1 MKKNCFFSLLGCA
14 CGLLAFSAAN
24 AQTGFDFGNID
35 FLLTDNA
42 LDDAANRYA
51 SVTLTSE
58 PERAGRL
65 GFTSANAKLNDRSP
79 RAQAAQLAALRTV
92 RNALDEISAK
102 QLSPSKRAD
111 LTLLKESM
119 DDDIFALQQHRAE
132 SDPLYYAEAL
142 DAVYDVVLKPV
153 SSPRRQRADLTAR
166 LNDLKNVADQAE
178 KNLANPSAFLARLAM
193 EKTYYAYI
201 SFDELVDI
209 LVQDAED
216 DIAAAQIKNQANE
229 AKRSIKRM
237 FDLFKEQSQQES
249 AADFR
254 LGKEA
259 YAEILKNRYQ
269 TTEPLAKLEKR
280 FAQDFLSAQK
290 QLAKAL
296 EPFAQDV
303 SANEDE
309 VTVIDGLNNQPIVEE
324 QKKEP
329 AKKEKK
335 TKKGKF
341 VPPTAQDFYTVAKRI
356 TQAPEQTDLPALLTQ
371 EANQLAALLTDNG
384 LLPAGQ
390 VAFTVKPLPQYYA
403 YTQSD
408 LFLPPFGNNARS
420 DFFIRLPFGNRRAQ
434 AEQLV
439 RDYNTPTRKLLT
451 AQELVPGRFYQT
463 AKTAGLSAARRFYPA
478 QSMADGWNEYA
489 LKLAS
494 EAGYIVTD
502 DELLFLAWHNYR
514 RAAAALVDMRLQSR
528 QYSYNDAMDFL
539 VGENGFTQEDAEA
552 LIKESAL
559 NPGKAVGYAAGLD
572 ALESA
577 RAKYTKKLGK
587 KFSLADFHTKVL
599 KAGNVSPNELADELE
614 RLYK

>member
-193 EKTYYAYI
+193 ERTYYAYI

-335 TKKGKF
+335 AKKGKF
-341 VPPTAQDFYTVAKRI
+341 IPPTAQDFYTVAKRI
-356 TQAPEQTDLPALLTQ
+356 TQVPAETDLPALLTQ
-371 EANQLAALLTDNG
+371 EANQLAVLLTDNG

>member
-79 RAQAAQLAALRTV
+79 RAQAAQLAALRAV

-216 DIAAAQIKNQANE
+216 DIAAAQIKNQANA
-229 AKRSIKRM
+229 AKRSIKKM

-335 TKKGKF
+335 AKKGKF

-371 EANQLAALLTDNG
+371 EANQLAALLTENG

-489 LKLAS
+489 LKLAG

-572 ALESA
+572 ALERA

-599 KAGNVSPNELADELE
+599 KAGNVSPNELAEELE

>member
-201 SFDELVDI
+201 SFDELVNI

-229 AKRSIKRM
+229 AKRSIKKM

-259 YAEILKNRYQ
+259 YAEILKNHYQ
-269 TTEPLAKLEKR
+269 TTESLAKLEKR

-290 QLAKAL
+290 QLAKTL
-296 EPFAQDV
+296 EPFAQNV

-335 TKKGKF
+335 AKKGKF

-463 AKTAGLSAARRFYPA
+463 AKTAGLSATRRFYPA

-489 LKLAS
+489 LKLAG

-577 RAKYTKKLGK
+577 RAKYAKKLGK

>member
-79 RAQAAQLAALRTV
+79 RAQAAQLAALRAV

-111 LTLLKESM
+111 LTLLKEAM

-178 KNLANPSAFLARLAM
+178 KNLVNPSAFLARLAM

-201 SFDELVDI
+201 SFDELVNI

-335 TKKGKF
+335 AKKGKF
-341 VPPTAQDFYTVAKRI
+341 IPPTAQDFYTVAKRI
-356 TQAPEQTDLPALLTQ
+356 TQAPAETDLPALLTQ

-489 LKLAS
+489 LKLAG

>member
-1 MKKNCFFSLLGCA
+1 MKKNSFFSLLGCA

-79 RAQAAQLAALRTV
+79 RAQAAQLAALRAV

-111 LTLLKESM
+111 LTLLKEAM

-142 DAVYDVVLKPV
+142 DAVYDVVLKPA

-201 SFDELVDI
+201 SFDELVNI

-259 YAEILKNRYQ
+259 YAEILKNHYQ

-335 TKKGKF
+335 AKKGKF
-341 VPPTAQDFYTVAKRI
+341 IPPTAQDFYTVAKRI
-356 TQAPEQTDLPALLTQ
+356 TQAPAETDLPALLTQ

-384 LLPAGQ
+384 LLPVGQ

>member
-79 RAQAAQLAALRTV
+79 RAQAAQLAALRAV

-102 QLSPSKRAD
+102 QLSPSKRPD

-142 DAVYDVVLKPV
+142 DAVYDVVLKPA

-201 SFDELVDI
+201 SFDELVNI

-229 AKRSIKRM
+229 AKRSIKKM

-335 TKKGKF
+335 AKKGKF

-356 TQAPEQTDLPALLTQ
+356 TQAPAETDLPALLTQ

-489 LKLAS
+489 LKLAG

>member
-79 RAQAAQLAALRTV
+79 RAQAAQLAALRAV

-335 TKKGKF
+335 AKKGKF

-356 TQAPEQTDLPALLTQ
+356 TQAPAETDLPALLTQ
-371 EANQLAALLTDNG
+371 EANQLATLLTDNG

-463 AKTAGLSAARRFYPA
+463 AKTAGLSAPRRFYPA

-599 KAGNVSPNELADELE
+599 KAGNVSPNKLAEELE

>member
-79 RAQAAQLAALRTV
+79 RAQAAQLAALRAV

-119 DDDIFALQQHRAE
+119 DDDIFALQQHRTE

-201 SFDELVDI
+201 SFDELVNI

-229 AKRSIKRM
+229 AKRSIKKM

-335 TKKGKF
+335 AKKGKF

-356 TQAPEQTDLPALLTQ
+356 TQAPAETDLPALLTQ

-384 LLPAGQ
+384 LLPTGQ

-451 AQELVPGRFYQT
+451 AQKLVPGRFYQT

-599 KAGNVSPNELADELE
+599 KAGNVSPNELAAELE

>member
-79 RAQAAQLAALRTV
+79 RAQAAQLAALRAV

-201 SFDELVDI
+201 SFDELVNI
-209 LVQDAED
+209 LIQDAED

-229 AKRSIKRM
+229 AKRSIKKM

-335 TKKGKF
+335 AKKGKF
-341 VPPTAQDFYTVAKRI
+341 IPPTAQDFYTVAKRI
-356 TQAPEQTDLPALLTQ
+356 TQAPAETDLPTLLTQ

-572 ALESA
+572 ALERA
-577 RAKYTKKLGK
+577 RAKYAKKLGK

>member
-79 RAQAAQLAALRTV
+79 RAQAAQLAALRAV

-142 DAVYDVVLKPV
+142 DAVYDVVLKPA

-216 DIAAAQIKNQANE
+216 DIATAQIKNQANE
-229 AKRSIKRM
+229 AKRSIKKM

-329 AKKEKK
+329 AKQEKK
-335 TKKGKF
+335 AKKGKF

-356 TQAPEQTDLPALLTQ
+356 TQAPAETDLPALLTQ
-371 EANQLAALLTDNG
+371 EANQLAVLLTDNG

-489 LKLAS
+489 LKLAG

-528 QYSYNDAMDFL
+528 QYSYNDAMNFL

-577 RAKYTKKLGK
+577 RAKYAKKLGK

>member
-111 LTLLKESM
+111 LTLLKEAM
-119 DDDIFALQQHRAE
+119 NDDIFALQQHRAE

-216 DIAAAQIKNQANE
+216 DITAAQIKNQANE
-229 AKRSIKRM
+229 AKRSIKKM

-335 TKKGKF
+335 AKKGKF

-356 TQAPEQTDLPALLTQ
+356 TQAPAETDLPALLTQ
-371 EANQLAALLTDNG
+371 EANQLAVLLTENG

-489 LKLAS
+489 LKLAG

-514 RAAAALVDMRLQSR
+514 RAAAALVDIRLQSR

-577 RAKYTKKLGK
+577 RAKYAKKLGK

>member
-79 RAQAAQLAALRTV
+79 RAQAAQLAALRAV

-132 SDPLYYAEAL
+132 SDPLYYAETL
-142 DAVYDVVLKPV
+142 DAVYDVVLKPA

-335 TKKGKF
+335 AKKGKF
-341 VPPTAQDFYTVAKRI
+341 IPPTAQDFYTVAKRI
-356 TQAPEQTDLPALLTQ
+356 TQAPAETDLPALLTQ

-408 LFLPPFGNNARS
+408 LFLPPFGNNAQS

-489 LKLAS
+489 LKLAG

-599 KAGNVSPNELADELE
+599 KAGNVSPNELAEELE

>member
-79 RAQAAQLAALRTV
+79 RAQAAQLAALRAV

-201 SFDELVDI
+201 SFDELVNI

-229 AKRSIKRM
+229 AKRSIKKM

-335 TKKGKF
+335 AKKGKF
-341 VPPTAQDFYTVAKRI
+341 IPPTAQDFYTVAKRI
-356 TQAPEQTDLPALLTQ
+356 TQAPAETDLPALLTQ
-371 EANQLAALLTDNG
+371 EANQLAVLLTDNG

-599 KAGNVSPNELADELE
+599 KAGNVSPNELAAELE

>member
-79 RAQAAQLAALRTV
+79 RAQAAQLAALRAV

-142 DAVYDVVLKPV
+142 DAVYDVVLKPA

-201 SFDELVDI
+201 SFDELVNI

-229 AKRSIKRM
+229 AKRSIKKM

-290 QLAKAL
+290 QLAKTL

-335 TKKGKF
+335 AKKGKF

-356 TQAPEQTDLPALLTQ
+356 TQAPAETDLPALLTQ
-371 EANQLAALLTDNG
+371 EANQLAVLLTDNG

-599 KAGNVSPNELADELE
+599 KAGNVSPNELAEELE

>member
-79 RAQAAQLAALRTV
+79 RAQAAQLAALRAV

-193 EKTYYAYI
+193 ERTYYAYI

-229 AKRSIKRM
+229 AKRSIKKM

-335 TKKGKF
+335 AKKGKF

-356 TQAPEQTDLPALLTQ
+356 TQAPAETDLPALLTQ

>member
-142 DAVYDVVLKPV
+142 DAVYDVVLKPA

-201 SFDELVDI
+201 SFDELVNI

-335 TKKGKF
+335 AKKGKF
-341 VPPTAQDFYTVAKRI
+341 IPPTAQDFYTVAKRI

-572 ALESA
+572 ALERA
-577 RAKYTKKLGK
+577 RAKYAKKLGK

>member
-42 LDDAANRYA
+42 LDDADNRYA

-79 RAQAAQLAALRTV
+79 RAQAAQLAALRAV

-142 DAVYDVVLKPV
+142 DAVYDVVLKPA

-229 AKRSIKRM
+229 AKRSIKKM

-259 YAEILKNRYQ
+259 YVEILKNRYQ

-335 TKKGKF
+335 AKKGKF

-356 TQAPEQTDLPALLTQ
+356 TQAPAETDLPALLTQ
-371 EANQLAALLTDNG
+371 EANQLAVLLTDNG

>member
-24 AQTGFDFGNID
+24 AQAGFDFGNID

-79 RAQAAQLAALRTV
+79 RAQAAQLAALRAV

-111 LTLLKESM
+111 LTLLKEAM

-142 DAVYDVVLKPV
+142 DAVYDVVLKPA

-201 SFDELVDI
+201 SFDELVNI
-209 LVQDAED
+209 LIQDAED

-280 FAQDFLSAQK
+280 FVQDFLSAQK
-290 QLAKAL
+290 QLAKTL
-296 EPFAQDV
+296 EPFAQNV

-335 TKKGKF
+335 AKKGKF

-356 TQAPEQTDLPALLTQ
+356 TQAPAETDLPALLTQ

-390 VAFTVKPLPQYYA
+390 VSFTVKPLPQYYA

-489 LKLAS
+489 LKLAG

-572 ALESA
+572 ALERA
-577 RAKYTKKLGK
+577 RAKYAKKLGK

>member
-24 AQTGFDFGNID
+24 AQAGFDFGNID

-79 RAQAAQLAALRTV
+79 RAQAAQLAALRAV

-216 DIAAAQIKNQANE
+216 DIAAAQIKNQVNE
-229 AKRSIKRM
+229 AKRSIKKM

-335 TKKGKF
+335 AKKGKF

-356 TQAPEQTDLPALLTQ
+356 TQAPAETDLPALLTQ
-371 EANQLAALLTDNG
+371 EANQLAVLLTDNG

-420 DFFIRLPFGNRRAQ
+420 DFFIRLPFGNRHAQ

-502 DELLFLAWHNYR
+502 DELLFVAWHNYR
-514 RAAAALVDMRLQSR
+514 RAATALVDMRLQSR

-599 KAGNVSPNELADELE
+599 KAGNVSPNELAAELE

>member
-142 DAVYDVVLKPV
+142 DAVYDVVLKPA

-269 TTEPLAKLEKR
+269 TTEPLVKLEKR

-290 QLAKAL
+290 QLAKTL

-335 TKKGKF
+335 AKKGKF
-341 VPPTAQDFYTVAKRI
+341 IPPTAQDFYTVAKRI
-356 TQAPEQTDLPALLTQ
+356 TQAPAETDLPALLTQ

-489 LKLAS
+489 LKLAG

-599 KAGNVSPNELADELE
+599 KAGNVSPNELAEELE

>member
-335 TKKGKF
+335 AKKGKF

-356 TQAPEQTDLPALLTQ
+356 TQAPAETDLPALLTQ

-494 EAGYIVTD
+494 EVGYIVTD

-572 ALESA
+572 ALERA
-577 RAKYTKKLGK
+577 RAKYAKKLGK

>member
-79 RAQAAQLAALRTV
+79 RAQAAQLAALRAV

-193 EKTYYAYI
+193 ERTYYAYI
-201 SFDELVDI
+201 SFDELVNI

-280 FAQDFLSAQK
+280 FAQNFLSAQK

-335 TKKGKF
+335 AKKGKF

-528 QYSYNDAMDFL
+528 QYSYNDTMDFL

-572 ALESA
+572 ALERA
-577 RAKYTKKLGK
+577 RAKYAKKLGK

-599 KAGNVSPNELADELE
+599 KAGNVSPNELAEELE

>member
-142 DAVYDVVLKPV
+142 DAVYDVVLKPA

-269 TTEPLAKLEKR
+269 TTEPLVKLEKR

-290 QLAKAL
+290 QLAKTL

-335 TKKGKF
+335 AKKGKF
-341 VPPTAQDFYTVAKRI
+341 IPPTAQDFYTVAKRI
-356 TQAPEQTDLPALLTQ
+356 TQAPAETDLPALLTQ

-489 LKLAS
+489 LKLAG

-599 KAGNVSPNELADELE
+599 KAGNVSPNELAAELE

>member
-79 RAQAAQLAALRTV
+79 RAQAAQLAALRAV

-142 DAVYDVVLKPV
+142 DAVYDVVLKPA

-229 AKRSIKRM
+229 AKRSIKKM

-335 TKKGKF
+335 AKKGKF

-356 TQAPEQTDLPALLTQ
+356 TQAPAETDLPALLTQ
-371 EANQLAALLTDNG
+371 EANQLAVLLTDNG

-489 LKLAS
+489 LKLAG

-528 QYSYNDAMDFL
+528 QYSYNDAIDFL

-577 RAKYTKKLGK
+577 RAKYAKKLGK

>member
-79 RAQAAQLAALRTV
+79 RAQAAQLAALRAV

-142 DAVYDVVLKPV
+142 DAVYDVVLKPA

-229 AKRSIKRM
+229 AKRSIKKM

-249 AADFR
+249 TADFR

-335 TKKGKF
+335 AKKGKF

-356 TQAPEQTDLPALLTQ
+356 TQAPAETDLPALLTQ

-384 LLPAGQ
+384 LLPVGQ

-489 LKLAS
+489 LKLAG

>member
-79 RAQAAQLAALRTV
+79 RAQAAQLAALRAV

-216 DIAAAQIKNQANE
+216 DIAAAQIKNQANA
-229 AKRSIKRM
+229 AKRSIKKM

-335 TKKGKF
+335 AKKGKF
-341 VPPTAQDFYTVAKRI
+341 IPPTAQDFYTVAKRI
-356 TQAPEQTDLPALLTQ
+356 TQAPAETDLPALLTQ

>member
-92 RNALDEISAK
+92 RNALDEISVK

-142 DAVYDVVLKPV
+142 DAVYDVVLKPA
-153 SSPRRQRADLTAR
+153 SSPRRQRADLTAQ

-229 AKRSIKRM
+229 AKRSIKKM

-290 QLAKAL
+290 QLAKTL
-296 EPFAQDV
+296 EPFAQNV

-335 TKKGKF
+335 AKKGKF

-356 TQAPEQTDLPALLTQ
+356 TQAPAETDLPALLTQ
-371 EANQLAALLTDNG
+371 EANQLAVLLTDNG

-577 RAKYTKKLGK
+577 RAKYAKKLGK

-599 KAGNVSPNELADELE
+599 KAGNVSPNELAEELE

>member
-79 RAQAAQLAALRTV
+79 RAQAAQLAALRAV

-119 DDDIFALQQHRAE
+119 DDDIFALQQHRTE

-142 DAVYDVVLKPV
+142 DAVYDVVLKPA

-335 TKKGKF
+335 AKKGKF

-356 TQAPEQTDLPALLTQ
+356 TQAPAETDLPALLTQ

-463 AKTAGLSAARRFYPA
+463 AKTAGLSAPRRFYPA

-572 ALESA
+572 ALERA
-577 RAKYTKKLGK
+577 RAKYAKKLGK

>member
-142 DAVYDVVLKPV
+142 DAVYDVVLKPA
-153 SSPRRQRADLTAR
+153 SSPHRQRADLTAR

-193 EKTYYAYI
+193 ERTYYAYI
-201 SFDELVDI
+201 SFDELVNI

-229 AKRSIKRM
+229 AKRSIKEM

-335 TKKGKF
+335 AKKGKF

-356 TQAPEQTDLPALLTQ
+356 TQAPAETDLPALLTQ

-489 LKLAS
+489 LKLAG

-572 ALESA
+572 ALERA
-577 RAKYTKKLGK
+577 RAKYAKKLGK

>member
-79 RAQAAQLAALRTV
+79 RAQAAQLAALRAV

-132 SDPLYYAEAL
+132 SDPLYYAEVL
-142 DAVYDVVLKPV
+142 DAVYDVVLKPA

-201 SFDELVDI
+201 SFDELVNI

-335 TKKGKF
+335 AKKGKF

-356 TQAPEQTDLPALLTQ
+356 TQAPAETDLPALLTQ

-489 LKLAS
+489 LKLAG

-572 ALESA
+572 ALERA

>member
-142 DAVYDVVLKPV
+142 DAVYDVVLKPA

-335 TKKGKF
+335 AKKGKF

-356 TQAPEQTDLPALLTQ
+356 TQAPAETDLPALLTQ

-489 LKLAS
+489 LKLAG

-502 DELLFLAWHNYR
+502 DELLFVAWHNYR

>member
-142 DAVYDVVLKPV
+142 DAVYDVVLKPA

-201 SFDELVDI
+201 SFDELVNI

-229 AKRSIKRM
+229 AKRSIKKM

-290 QLAKAL
+290 QLDKTL

-335 TKKGKF
+335 AKKGKF
-341 VPPTAQDFYTVAKRI
+341 IPPTAQDFYTVAKRI
-356 TQAPEQTDLPALLTQ
+356 TQAPAETDLPALLTQ
-371 EANQLAALLTDNG
+371 EANQLAVLLTDNG

-489 LKLAS
+489 LKLAG

>member
-79 RAQAAQLAALRTV
+79 RAQAAQLAALRAV

-201 SFDELVDI
+201 SFDELVNI

-229 AKRSIKRM
+229 AKRSIKKM

-335 TKKGKF
+335 AKKGKF
-341 VPPTAQDFYTVAKRI
+341 IPPTAQDFYTVAKRI
-356 TQAPEQTDLPALLTQ
+356 TQAPAETDLPALLTQ
-371 EANQLAALLTDNG
+371 EANQLAVLLTDNG

>member
-79 RAQAAQLAALRTV
+79 RAQAAQLAALRAV

-178 KNLANPSAFLARLAM
+178 KNLSNPSAFLARLAM

-201 SFDELVDI
+201 SFDELVNI

-259 YAEILKNRYQ
+259 YVEILKNRYQ

-599 KAGNVSPNELADELE
+599 KVGNVSPNELADELE

>member
-79 RAQAAQLAALRTV
+79 RAQAAQLAALRAV

-111 LTLLKESM
+111 LTLLKEAM

-142 DAVYDVVLKPV
+142 DAVYDVVLKPA

-178 KNLANPSAFLARLAM
+178 NNLANPSAFLARLAM
-193 EKTYYAYI
+193 ERTYYAYI

-280 FAQDFLSAQK
+280 FVQDFLSAQK
-290 QLAKAL
+290 QLAKTL
-296 EPFAQDV
+296 EPFAQNV

-335 TKKGKF
+335 AKKGKF

-356 TQAPEQTDLPALLTQ
+356 TQAPAETDLPALLTQ
-371 EANQLAALLTDNG
+371 EANQLAVLLTDNG

-489 LKLAS
+489 LKLAG

>member
-79 RAQAAQLAALRTV
+79 RAQAAQLAALRAV

-119 DDDIFALQQHRAE
+119 DDDIFALQQHRTE

-142 DAVYDVVLKPV
+142 DAVYDVVLKPA

-216 DIAAAQIKNQANE
+216 DIAAAQIKNQANA
-229 AKRSIKRM
+229 AKRSIKKM

-335 TKKGKF
+335 AKKGKF

-356 TQAPEQTDLPALLTQ
+356 TQAPAETDLPALLTQ

-489 LKLAS
+489 LKLAG

>member
-79 RAQAAQLAALRTV
+79 RAQAAQLAALRAV

-201 SFDELVDI
+201 SFDELVNI

-335 TKKGKF
+335 AKKGKF

-356 TQAPEQTDLPALLTQ
+356 TQAPAETDLPALLTQ

-599 KAGNVSPNELADELE
+599 KAGNVSPNELAEELE

>member
-79 RAQAAQLAALRTV
+79 RAQAAQLAALRAV

-142 DAVYDVVLKPV
+142 DAVYDVVLKPA

-229 AKRSIKRM
+229 AKRSIKKM

-335 TKKGKF
+335 AKKGKF
-341 VPPTAQDFYTVAKRI
+341 IPPTAQDFYTVAKRI
-356 TQAPEQTDLPALLTQ
+356 TQAPAETDLPALLTQ
-371 EANQLAALLTDNG
+371 EANQLATLLTDNG

-572 ALESA
+572 ALERA
-577 RAKYTKKLGK
+577 RAKYAKKLGK

>member
-79 RAQAAQLAALRTV
+79 RAQAAQLAALRAV

-229 AKRSIKRM
+229 AKRSIKKM

-335 TKKGKF
+335 AKKGKF

-356 TQAPEQTDLPALLTQ
+356 TQAPAETDLPALLTQ
-371 EANQLAALLTDNG
+371 EANQLAVLLTDNG

-489 LKLAS
+489 LKLAG

-514 RAAAALVDMRLQSR
+514 RAATTLVDMRLQSR

>member
-24 AQTGFDFGNID
+24 AQAGFDFGNID

-142 DAVYDVVLKPV
+142 DAVYDVVLKPA

-269 TTEPLAKLEKR
+269 TTEPLVKLEKR

-335 TKKGKF
+335 AKKGKF
-341 VPPTAQDFYTVAKRI
+341 IPPTAQDFYTVAKRV
-356 TQAPEQTDLPALLTQ
+356 TQAPAETDLPALLTQ

-572 ALESA
+572 ALERA
-577 RAKYTKKLGK
+577 RAKYAKKLGK